1 MAISAFIFKQAE
13 GDRNGSVTFCLY
25 FLLNLLMSQS
35 EYIGEVTLKEEQACK
50 VQT

>member
-1 MAISAFIFKQAE
+1 MATCTYIFKQAE

-25 FLLNLLMSQS
+25 FLLNLLVSQS
-35 EYIGEVTLKEEQACK
+35 EYKGEVTLKEEQACK

>member
-1 MAISAFIFKQAE
+1 MASCAFLFKQAE
-13 GDRNGSVTFCLY
+13 GDRTIPVTFCLY
-25 FLLNLLMSQS
+25 FLLNLLMAQS